1 MIESAWRLNGKGLIT
16 VMIILQTDTANSINT
31 GVVLIHK
38 GKNSTLSFSFPFDV
52 RWARWFTTVLTTSTR
67 TLRAWGL
74 NSMTSCIACVN

>member
-38 GKNSTLSFSFPFDV
+38 GKTSTLSFSFPFDV
-52 RWARWFTTVLTTSTR
+52 QWAR
-67 TLRAWGL
+67 
-74 NSMTSCIACVN
+74 